1 MDTTGQPA
9 EIAFLRGALRRWDAH
24 LRTRQ
29 SVLWLPRGLLIGL
42 VLAVLLAGAARLR
55 PLLPRDQLLLAAGL
69 LALAGAVITL
79 LIIWMRRRHPL
90 ELARRFDHLF
100 GLKERVS
107 AALQIAGGVIP
118 AGSQTL
124 AQAQLAQ
131 TVEVAARVQPEEH
144 LPLRWD
150 RRAWLGVGIVL
161 GVLALLIFLPNP
173 QEEALAAQAEV
184 EQAIAEQVEELER
197 LVREVE
203 ESAALSEEQ
212 QQEVLEVL
220 QDAIRTLEQP
230 DISQAEAVA
239 ALDAAEQELRDLSE
253 QFAAERQEAL
263 EGLAEAFEGTPAE
276 DIAEALEQGDLL
288 GAAEALASLDLQ
300 SLTPEELAELAQSL
314 EEAADALEGTDPEL
328 AEALREAA
336 AAIQSGDLA
345 AAEQALQDAAGQMA
359 GDVAEVDELAEA
371 VGKGERSAAA
381 AGAPQPGQG
390 QMGQAGTAQGSGGGQ
405 QEGGQQEGGIGSGG
419 AGRGEGDGPAQG
431 GQAGGQMPTDN
442 GPGDG
447 GLQEFEE
454 LYAPQRIGGEGGEQV
469 DIPGS
474 PDPGMPTGRE
484 GEFAQNPTGSASVP
498 YNEVYADYAGSV
510 NEALDSGYVPLGLRD
525 LIRTYFSRLD
535 PGG

>member
-9 EIAFLRGALRRWDAH
+9 EIDFLRGALRRWDAH
-24 LRTRQ
+24 LRVRQ
-29 SVLWLPRGLLIGL
+29 SALWLPRGLLIGL
-42 VLAVLLAGAARLR
+42 ALAALLAGAARLW
-55 PLLPRDQLLLAAGL
+55 PLLPRDRLLLATGL
-69 LALAGAVITL
+69 LALAGAVVTL
-79 LIIWMRRRHPL
+79 LIIWLWRRGPL
-90 ELARRFDHLF
+90 EQARRFDHLF

-107 AALQIAGGVIP
+107 AALQIAGGLIP
-118 AGSQTL
+118 AGSQAL

-131 TVEVAARVQPEEH
+131 TVEVAARVQPADH

-150 RRAWLGVGIVL
+150 QRAWLGVGIVL

-173 QEEALAAQAEV
+173 QEEALAAQAEI

-197 LVREVE
+197 LVRQVE
-203 ESAALSEEQ
+203 ESTVLSEEQ
-212 QQEVLEVL
+212 QEQVLEVL
-220 QDAIRTLEQP
+220 EDAIRTLEQP

-253 QFAAERQEAL
+253 QFAAGRQQAL
-263 EGLAEAFEGTPAE
+263 EGLAETFEGTPAE
-276 DIAEALEQGDLL
+276 EIAGALEQGDLL
-288 GAAEALASLDLQ
+288 GAAEALASLDLE
-300 SLTPEELAELAQSL
+300 SMTPEELAELAESL
-314 EEAADALEGTDPEL
+314 EAAADALEGIDPEL

-336 AAIQSGDLA
+336 EAIQSGDLA
-345 AAEQALQDAAGQMA
+345 AAENALEDAAGEMA

-390 QMGQAGTAQGSGGGQ
+390 QMGQAGTAQGTGAEQ
-405 QEGGQQEGGIGSGG
+405 QEGGSGSGG

-431 GQAGGQMPTDN
+431 GQAGGEMPTDN

-484 GEFAQNPTGSASVP
+484 GEFAENPTGSASVP
-498 YNEVYADYAGSV
+498 YNEIYADYAGSV

-535 PGG
+535 PRS